1 MEKLLLPAIHLVALL
16 GFIVYKVKS
25 PFVQFM
31 KDRYQEV
38 YDGLNRSKIQ
48 AAEVDAK
55 KKEIETKLASLDSTR
70 QKIAGEWSARQA
82 EQTRSIQDSTQRVI
96 SQMNKEAEQNK
107 KAFENGLQQVVLKNF
122 SKTVLTQAET
132 KIKQGLTPEAL
143 KGLNDRFAQE
153 LSRGGAQ

>member
-1 MEKLLLPAIHLVALL
+1 MEKLVLPAIHLVALL
-16 GFIVYKVKS
+16 GFIFYKVKS

-70 QKIAGEWSARQA
+70 QKIAGEWSVRQS
-82 EQTRSIQDSTQRVI
+82 EQTRSIQDNTQRVI

-107 KAFENGLQQVVLKNF
+107 KAFENGLQQLVLKNF

-132 KIKQGLTPEAL
+132 KIKQGLTPEAQ
-143 KGLNDRFAQE
+143 KSLNDRFAQE
-153 LSRGGAQ
+153 LSHGGAQ